1 LDIYQRV
8 LNQKRS
14 DSNKIY
20 SIHEPDVKCYTKGKE
35 HKKFEFGSKVSI
47 LLTQNT
53 GVIVGA
59 MNFNSTEHDNKTI
72 EKAIQQYERL
82 TEKKAK
88 SCYVDRGY
96 RGISKVNDTKILV
109 PKPNPNIS
117 KEQRKGHSK
126 RAAIEPI
133 IGHLKRNYRLG
144 RNFLKGIKGD
154 EINVL
159 MAASAMNFKRV
170 MNLWL
175 TEAIFRWKLILNIFL
190 DVYQKHIAQKF
201 RYDFLRDD

>member
-1 LDIYQRV
+1 
-8 LNQKRS
+8 
-14 DSNKIY
+14 
-20 SIHEPDVKCYTKGKE
+20 
-35 HKKFEFGSKVSI
+35 
-47 LLTQNT
+47 
-53 GVIVGA
+53 
-59 MNFNSTEHDNKTI
+59 M
-72 EKAIQQYERL
+72 
-82 TEKKAK
+82 
-88 SCYVDRGY
+88 
-96 RGISKVNDTKILV
+96 

-126 RAAIEPI
+126 RAGIEPI

-190 DVYQKHIAQKF
+190 DVYQKYIAQKLIMTF
-201 RYDFLRDD
+201 